1 MRERERENYILF
13 TKYLLLI
20 LRAATLKMHPLR
32 GVVAGGNRRE
42 IFAGVMTLIL
52 LAFTQARGPSDI
64 TLPLCSSTD
73 PLQFLPLEVKEPAA
87 IDPFPSDW
95 EISTR
100 SWMPSSLEGRVTRSL
115 DFFDLLT
122 VPKLSPPLREWVQ
135 PMSYIIPPVYGPLLG
150 LHILHGMGRAGV
162 QWGYDRWSLGGMWKW

>member
-1 MRERERENYILF
+1 
-13 TKYLLLI
+13 
-20 LRAATLKMHPLR
+20 MHPLR

-122 VPKLSPPLREWVQ
+122 VPKQSPPLRERVQ
-135 PMSYIIPPVYGPLLG
+135 PMRFFYPACLWHFARVAFSIGFMVWGCAGDGSGLDTYVSTCGMLPL
-150 LHILHGMGRAGV
+150 AG
-162 QWGYDRWSLGGMWKW
+162 GGGVWK